1 MAKDARDDK
10 TRLNIGL
17 EPEVAQALK
26 EYCVKSTGGLKKL
39 SVLVNDAVKM
49 YLDSKGV
56 KIDSGDSAPPAA

>member
-1 MAKDARDDK
+1 MAKAARDDK

-26 EYCVKSTGGLKKL
+26 EYCVKNTGGLKKL

-49 YLDSKGV
+49 YLESNGV